1 MKKQKLISNLYERQS
16 TDNWQDFLGCSD
28 FEDRRNIF
36 FKFIKEFEEQKVE
49 WALGCSSNL
58 FFRGIV
64 DDFND
69 FDIIVD
75 KSSITRVTQ
84 ILENFGG
91 ELVETGS
98 NECCQS
104 DCYFHYVIG
113 RCDIDVISGFRL
125 KTFGTSY
132 YYPYQGNQVELLDLD
147 YVTVPL
153 LPAEALFVL
162 YDMMEGWQRRRR
174 FKRELIFQYLKEN
187 SGQPDIL
194 KSAKESYLLP
204 GWLNSLIEELLN

>member
-1 MKKQKLISNLYERQS
+1 M
-16 TDNWQDFLGCSD
+16 
-28 FEDRRNIF
+28 
-36 FKFIKEFEEQKVE
+36 
-49 WALGCSSNL
+49 
-58 FFRGIV
+58 
-64 DDFND
+64 
-69 FDIIVD
+69 
-75 KSSITRVTQ
+75 TQ
-84 ILENFGG
+84 ILENLGA
-91 ELVETGS
+91 ELVATGS

-162 YDMMEGWQRRRR
+162 YGMMEGWQRRRR
-174 FKRELIFQYLKEN
+174 FKRELLFQYLKEN
-187 SGQPDIL
+187 SAQPDIL
-194 KSAKESYLLP
+194 KSAKESYSLP
-204 GWLNSLIEELLN
+204 GWLHSLIEELLT